1 MNEHTEKYRAADLEG
16 LAREILVAAGLE
28 REKAVVVASGLLE
41 GDLMGATT
49 HGLAL
54 LAGYVDELENGEM
67 TATGNPE
74 VLSDFGATT
83 LWDGRYLP
91 GVWLTREAGDAD
103 DHGSG
108 AGGTGGDRFCL
119 GGSFRRRDAVAGA
132 RWTCRNQQRGWRDQH
147 PREIGA
153 LPHRARRAPAAMA
166 RATGSETAPWALE
179 AVSVTVYVPGA
190 A

>member
-1 MNEHTEKYRAADLEG
+1 MNENTEKYRAADLEG

-91 GVWLTREAGDAD
+91 GVWLTKEAGLEASRRAVKFGIGLVTIRRSHHIACLGHYLLAAVERGDIMLIYSSDPSDSHVAPY
-103 DHGSG
+103 GG
-108 AGGTGGDRFCL
+108 GGTPEIPRTPADAAAQP
-119 GGSFRRRDAVAGA
+119 RRG
-132 RWTCRNQQRGWRDQH
+132 
-147 PREIGA
+147 
-153 LPHRARRAPAAMA
+153 
-166 RATGSETAPWALE
+166 
-179 AVSVTVYVPGA
+179 
-190 A
+190 